1 MSEAV
6 LETRALKRSFVQGD
20 VTIHVLRGID
30 LAIQPGEI
38 VAVIGRNGVGKS
50 TMMRS
55 LIGQVRVWHGSIRFN
70 GREIAALPPERR
82 AQGGIGYI
90 PQGRDVFPRM
100 TVEENLAIGEMIN
113 HGRGRKLYDI
123 VYGYFP
129 ILAERR
135 RQVAG
140 TLSGG
145 QQQQLAIGRALIG
158 NPDLLLLDEP
168 SEGIQPSIIEE
179 IAAVMQKINK
189 DLGTTILF
197 VEQNLDMIMAM
208 TQRCYVMDK
217 GRIVAELP
225 SQALADRDVVKRHLQ
240 I

>member
-1 MSEAV
+1 MTTNAL
-6 LETRALKRSFVQGD
+6 LEVHT
-20 VTIHVLRGID
+20 VTAGYGSTPILRGID

>member
-1 MSEAV
+1 MATNAL
-6 LETRALKRSFVQGD
+6 LEVHT
-20 VTIHVLRGID
+20 VTAGYGSTPILRGID

>member
-1 MSEAV
+1 MPTEALLDV
-6 LETRALKRSFVQGD
+6 RSITAGYGS
-20 VTIHVLRGID
+20 TPILRGID

-55 LIGQVRVWHGSIRFN
+55 LIGQLRIWDGSIKLK
-70 GREIAALPPERR
+70 GQEISPLPPERR
-82 AQGGIGYI
+82 AQRGIGYI
-90 PQGRDVFPRM
+90 PQGREVFPRM
-100 TVEENLAIGEMIN
+100 TVEENLSIGEMIN
-113 HGRGRKLYDI
+113 GTRSRKLYDL

-135 RQVAG
+135 RQAAG
-140 TLSGG
+140 TMSGG

-179 IAAVMQKINK
+179 IARVMLAINR
-189 DLGTTILF
+189 DLATTILF
-197 VEQNLDMIMAM
+197 VEQNLDVIMAM

-225 SQALADRDVVKRHLQ
+225 SQELADRDVVKRHLQ

>member
-1 MSEAV
+1 MATEP
-6 LETRALKRSFVQGD
+6 LLD
-20 VTIHVLRGID
+20 VRNITAGYGSTPILRGID
-30 LAIQPGEI
+30 LAIQPSEI
-38 VAVIGRNGVGKS
+38 VAVIGRNGVGKT

-55 LIGQVRVWHGSIRFN
+55 LIGQLRVWQGSIKLN
-70 GREIAALPPERR
+70 GREISALPPERR
-82 AQGGIGYI
+82 AQNGIGYI
-90 PQGRDVFPRM
+90 PQGREVFPRM

-113 HGRGRKLYDI
+113 HNRGRKLYDL

-129 ILAERR
+129 ILAERK
-135 RQVAG
+135 RQAAG
-140 TLSGG
+140 TMSGG

-179 IAAVMQKINK
+179 IAKVMQTINK

-217 GRIVAELP
+217 GHIAAELP
-225 SQALADRDVVKRHLQ
+225 SHALADRDVVKRHLQ

>member
-1 MSEAV
+1 MTTNAL
-6 LETRALKRSFVQGD
+6 LEVHT
-20 VTIHVLRGID
+20 VTAGYGSTPILRGID

-140 TLSGG
+140 TMSGG